1 MNNGPLLS
9 KVTYPTHFLAAADS
23 RSSFVPPARRLIHR
37 LHSHQAKHRHLVL
50 YFSFQVV
57 SLAIISFV
65 IIPFDGSYSFHALV
79 YPLVH
84 KEVHFLPQTPTCNQ
98 KITCLNVHNGASC
111 NHIAI
116 DTLFIVL
123 TTLKRVLFELYSIQ
137 RHVAVNFFQKQIPV
151 DIPEFFLLERM
162 VMNDNCKVPDFLTGR
177 ATGKKKSY

>member
-1 MNNGPLLS
+1 MDWPRHLVIILDHGLNRRLIKQLCNDHRQNSACHFVTDVNTAQLQQVNNGPLLS

-98 KITCLNVHNGASC
+98 KITCLNVLNGASC

-116 DTLFIVL
+116 ETLFIVKS
-123 TTLKRVLFELYSIQ
+123 TL
-137 RHVAVNFFQKQIPV
+137 A
-151 DIPEFFLLERM
+151 
-162 VMNDNCKVPDFLTGR
+162 
-177 ATGKKKSY
+177 A